1 MNRIEKISIIPFII
15 VMVGLLFFI
24 PPSYATEAQTSV
36 KEIERIEYGDNIK
49 TTYFSDGT
57 KLVEV
62 QASVTQKITTT
73 ATTSTQTTTLLEPK
87 PTNPLVSIKLI
98 LEIILMSVNI
108 IFGILGILGIRIY
121 IRRRKT
127 PDYIRLGQKN

>member
-1 MNRIEKISIIPFII
+1 LYRIEKIPIIPFII
-15 VMVGLLFFI
+15 VMLGLLFFI
-24 PPSYATEAQTSV
+24 PPSYASDTQTSV

-57 KLVEV
+57 KLLEV
-62 QASVTQKITTT
+62 KASVTQKITATT
-73 ATTSTQTTTLLEPK
+73 TTSTQTTTLLEPQ
-87 PTNPLVSIKLI
+87 PTNLLESIKLI
-98 LEIILMSVNI
+98 FEIIQMSVI
-108 IFGILGILGIRIY
+108 IISGILGILGLRLY